1 MNRLNNQRGQ
11 ALVEFAFVAVV
22 LLVMVLGVTEFGK
35 AWYYDNAL
43 DNAVRTAV
51 RKASETPYDG
61 SYASTVSGYVTS
73 EITASV
79 PSMGGGVAV
88 TVVPPSAANGKLV
101 TVTASYAFDEPILS
115 SLNSLASTFSFGAIP
130 TSFTLQRTGTMY
142 YELTIP

>member
-1 MNRLNNQRGQ
+1 MNRLNNHKGQ

-22 LLVMVLGVTEFGK
+22 LLVLALGVTEFGR

-43 DNAVRTAV
+43 DNAVRSGV
-51 RKASETPYDG
+51 RKASETPYDA
-61 SYASTVSGYVTS
+61 SYVSTVSGYVTS

-79 PSMGGGVAV
+79 PSIGSSVLVDVV
-88 TVVPPSAANGKLV
+88 TPTAANKV
-101 TVTASYAFDEPILS
+101 VKVTASYAFDEPILS
-115 SLNSLASTFSFGAIP
+115 TVDSLAFTFFKQHVR